1 MANFLQG
8 KTVEDVTKTEL
19 GRAPSSATGMEGVDY
34 GVRGDLSN
42 LFQEHRAAAD
52 KDYVDVY
59 ENRLQRKQNIKENLG
74 KAAKWG
80 FLGAVTLAGAG
91 TAYGMAKGK
100 TATGVYD
107 DAMSIPEGIWDF
119 GKEGW
124 GHVAGL
130 NDPPPNLV
138 GAQAWGKTPHPE
150 TGATGEP
157 AFFDLLSD
165 INVGSGATKEPP
177 FYDEALE
184 QFREFGIG
192 DAEGFAER
200 LTKVTGQIATS
211 LFGEGFGKY
220 TNYGGAGYYTPVLY
234 ALGGLIGLWA
244 WSKIKPL
251 KAISDLYY
259 DTFPSRANTKLMRA
273 ENNELYAKE
282 QRADFDDKFSIARTR
297 WNLDKKR
304 RALIRHADRLAGR

>member
-1 MANFLQG
+1 MDDRPITQIIPLGHCRFDLFAQSVYDFHMANFLQG

-124 GHVAGL
+124 GHVAGIREKPGL
-130 NDPPPNLV
+130 LGVSND
-138 GAQAWGKTPHPE
+138 
-150 TGATGEP
+150 P
-157 AFFDLLSD
+157 AFFDVPSD
-165 INVGSGATKEPP
+165 IDAAFPAGGGPTKEPE
-177 FYDEALE
+177 FYDEVLE
-184 QFREFGIG
+184 QSRELGIG

-200 LTKVTGQIATS
+200 LTKVTG
-211 LFGEGFGKY
+211 
-220 TNYGGAGYYTPVLY
+220 
-234 ALGGLIGLWA
+234 
-244 WSKIKPL
+244 
-251 KAISDLYY
+251 
-259 DTFPSRANTKLMRA
+259 
-273 ENNELYAKE
+273 
-282 QRADFDDKFSIARTR
+282 
-297 WNLDKKR
+297 
-304 RALIRHADRLAGR
+304 